1 MAGLLERDGELAALH
16 AAVAAAAQHRG
27 SVVLVAGE
35 AGIGKSSLVQA
46 WTADPGFDA
55 RVFVGWC
62 DDFLASRPLGPLHD
76 VARRARGA
84 LAEAIAAGDVSG
96 VLDALLSELAYPLA
110 PTVLL
115 IEDVHW
121 ADDAT
126 LDVIRYVGRRI
137 RDLPAVLALTYRD
150 DEITTE
156 HPLTGVLG
164 ALPAGGVRRVA
175 PHQLSR
181 SAVAALTAGT
191 GLDPDEVVR
200 VTGGNPFFVTELVA
214 TGSAVPASVGD
225 AVVARLR
232 KLPDPT
238 QRAVEALAVVPGAV
252 EDGLVSALVA
262 DLADLAAAER
272 GGVLLADGSTV
283 RFRHELARRAVLA
296 SVPTTAQIVHHRRAL
311 DHLLARD
318 AEPARILHHAAGAGR
333 SDVIAALGPL
343 AASHAFRVG
352 ANRAAVAHHEQVLLH
367 PELLD
372 PPVLADLLEE
382 HAWALYNALRLHDA
396 AAAAQRA
403 LALREQMDDRAALVR
418 SLLVHA
424 RMRYMLG
431 DPATGMAAFQAAATL
446 VREGAGD
453 EVAMEFATHLLALLH
468 LTDQHEDVV
477 TQWPPAVA
485 RAQEH
490 ERVDLQVYADVYGGG
505 SVIMLG
511 DPSGLEVVRGA
522 IALGRQ
528 HAELEPTARGY
539 TNLVLFLVLLRRW
552 DEAAAAIEEAIA
564 FYDDYDFRSHRYDT
578 LAQQV
583 HMLLLRGR
591 WSGAEE
597 VLVELRRHEDRAGT
611 LRGVAV
617 AAEAMLAVRS
627 GAADAQ
633 ELVDEAWRLSQ
644 ESRSESLIPAAC
656 AGIELAWLSGDP
668 SFAERYIGPALEKA
682 GRTVWLGHIRWRL
695 PLVGLAVELD
705 GVLTE
710 PERTSIAG
718 DWLAAAQGWAQHGM
732 PFEQAVELLR
742 SGRREPTLE
751 ALRLFERL
759 GAEPSARLARQQLRT
774 LGMRSIPRGPT
785 SATKQN
791 PLGLTPRQEEV
802 LSLLGEGLTNAE
814 IADRLVV
821 SVRTVDHHVS
831 TVLSKLGVSSRR
843 QAAAMANAVDE
854 E

>member
-1 MAGLLERDGELAALH
+1 
-16 AAVAAAAQHRG
+16 
-27 SVVLVAGE
+27 
-35 AGIGKSSLVQA
+35 
-46 WTADPGFDA
+46 
-55 RVFVGWC
+55 
-62 DDFLASRPLGPLHD
+62 
-76 VARRARGA
+76 
-84 LAEAIAAGDVSG
+84 
-96 VLDALLSELAYPLA
+96 
-110 PTVLL
+110 
-115 IEDVHW
+115 
-121 ADDAT
+121 
-126 LDVIRYVGRRI
+126 
-137 RDLPAVLALTYRD
+137 
-150 DEITTE
+150 
-156 HPLTGVLG
+156 
-164 ALPAGGVRRVA
+164 
-175 PHQLSR
+175 
-181 SAVAALTAGT
+181 
-191 GLDPDEVVR
+191 
-200 VTGGNPFFVTELVA
+200 
-214 TGSAVPASVGD
+214 
-225 AVVARLR
+225 
-232 KLPDPT
+232 
-238 QRAVEALAVVPGAV
+238 
-252 EDGLVSALVA
+252 
-262 DLADLAAAER
+262 
-272 GGVLLADGSTV
+272 
-283 RFRHELARRAVLA
+283 
-296 SVPTTAQIVHHRRAL
+296 
-311 DHLLARD
+311 
-318 AEPARILHHAAGAGR
+318 
-333 SDVIAALGPL
+333 
-343 AASHAFRVG
+343 
-352 ANRAAVAHHEQVLLH
+352 
-367 PELLD
+367 
-372 PPVLADLLEE
+372 
-382 HAWALYNALRLHDA
+382 
-396 AAAAQRA
+396 
-403 LALREQMDDRAALVR
+403 
-418 SLLVHA
+418 
-424 RMRYMLG
+424 
-431 DPATGMAAFQAAATL
+431 
-446 VREGAGD
+446 
-453 EVAMEFATHLLALLH
+453 
-468 LTDQHEDVV
+468 
-477 TQWPPAVA
+477 
-485 RAQEH
+485 
-490 ERVDLQVYADVYGGG
+490 VYGGG

-528 HAELEPTARGY
+528 HAQLEPTARGY

-591 WSGAEE
+591 WSAAEE

-668 SFAERYIGPALEKA
+668 SVAERYIGPALEKA

-718 DWLAAAQGWAQHGM
+718 DLLAAAQGWAQHGM

-742 SGRREPTLE
+742 SGRQEPTLE

-759 GAEPSARLARQQLRT
+759 GAEPAARLARHQLRT

>member
-1 MAGLLERDGELAALH
+1 
-16 AAVAAAAQHRG
+16 V
-27 SVVLVAGE
+27 
-35 AGIGKSSLVQA
+35 
-46 WTADPGFDA
+46 
-55 RVFVGWC
+55 
-62 DDFLASRPLGPLHD
+62 
-76 VARRARGA
+76 RRA
-84 LAEAIAAGDVSG
+84 
-96 VLDALLSELAYPLA
+96 
-110 PTVLL
+110 
-115 IEDVHW
+115 
-121 ADDAT
+121 
-126 LDVIRYVGRRI
+126 
-137 RDLPAVLALTYRD
+137 
-150 DEITTE
+150 
-156 HPLTGVLG
+156 
-164 ALPAGGVRRVA
+164 
-175 PHQLSR
+175 
-181 SAVAALTAGT
+181 
-191 GLDPDEVVR
+191 
-200 VTGGNPFFVTELVA
+200 GGNPFFVTELVA

-225 AVVARLR
+225 AVLARLR
-232 KLPDPT
+232 KLPAAT
-238 QRAVEALAVVPGAV
+238 QRAVEALAVLPTAA
-252 EDGLVSALVA
+252 DDDLAQALVG

-272 GGVLLADGSTV
+272 AGVLLADGAAI
-283 RFRHELARRAVLA
+283 RFRHELTRRAVLA
-296 SVPTTAQIVHHRRAL
+296 SVPATAQVAHHRCVL
-311 DHLLARD
+311 DHLLDRGAD
-318 AEPARILHHAAGAGR
+318 PARILHHAAGAGR
-333 SDVIAALGPL
+333 SDVIAAYGPL
-343 AASHAFRVG
+343 AATHAFRVG
-352 ANRAAVAHHEQVLLH
+352 ANRAAVTYHEQVLAH

-382 HAWALYNALRLHDA
+382 HAWALYNVLRMHDA
-396 AAAAQRA
+396 AGAAQQG
-403 LALREQMDDRAALVR
+403 LELRERVGDRDALVR

-431 DPATGMAAFQAAATL
+431 DPVAGMAAFQAAAAL
-446 VREGAGD
+446 VREGVGQ

-477 TQWPPAVA
+477 AQWPPAVA
-485 RAQEH
+485 LAQEH
-490 ERVDLQVYADVYGGG
+490 GRADLQVYADVYGGG

-511 DPSGLEVVRGA
+511 DPSGLEVVREA
-522 IALGRQ
+522 IRLGRQ
-528 HAELEPTARGY
+528 RAHLEPTARGY

-552 DEAAAAIEEAIA
+552 DEAATAIEEAIA

-578 LAQQV
+578 MAQQV
-583 HMLLLRGR
+583 HMLLLRGH
-591 WSGAEE
+591 WSAAEE

-627 GAADAQ
+627 GAAHAE
-633 ELVDEAWRLSQ
+633 ELVDQAWQLGR
-644 ESRSESLIPAAC
+644 ESRSESMIPAAC

-668 SFAERYIGPALEKA
+668 ASAERFIGPALEKA

-695 PLVGLAVELD
+695 RLVGLAVELD

-718 DWLAAAQGWAQHGM
+718 DWRAAAEGWSAQGM

-742 SGRREPTLE
+742 SGEQEPTLE

-759 GAEPSARLARQQLRT
+759 GAEPVARIARQQLRT

-785 SATKQN
+785 SATRQS

-843 QAAAMANAVDE
+843 QAAAMATAGAE
-854 E
+854 G